1 MAKTINKDIDI
12 YADKTGG
19 YAAIT
24 RSLVDCELLTTK
36 DGDYFIDRSFTAREE
51 WPHLYDLV
59 ADRRNGKISFYQ
71 GSLILNEGTDEQT
84 TCTFAEFIRDN
95 SEDGGLPE
103 EFAQIAELPIG
114 QSITLGGGAAP
125 TYTVKRIS

>member
-51 WPHLYDLV
+51 W
-59 ADRRNGKISFYQ
+59 
-71 GSLILNEGTDEQT
+71 
-84 TCTFAEFIRDN
+84 
-95 SEDGGLPE
+95 
-103 EFAQIAELPIG
+103 IAE
-114 QSITLGGGAAP
+114 
-125 TYTVKRIS
+125 TVKSPSIKALSFSMRGQTNKPPARSPNLSVIILKMAGCQRSLRK